1 MNLNWVEEEVMN
13 VAEITSAAFSMQP
26 ISITEKQF
34 IQLLT
39 SWTSE
44 VGPKTPIVLS
54 MLEYNMDEIMRLQ
67 NSENHEEKFLE
78 FFKNHKSTYFLI
90 GFMAIDGVSSSVHK
104 KQMMSLLPKEILQE
118 ISKELGEEEFGDV
131 PSMTTQ

>member
-34 IQLLT
+34 VQLLT

-44 VGPKTPIVLS
+44 VGPKTPVVLS

-78 FFKNHKSTYFLI
+78 FFKNDKSTYFLI